1 MVSAGLRYRPLARR
15 WPICPGTN
23 ERFCY
28 IFMDKFSPP
37 TNCWCCPARWSSTA
51 RRREA
56 WPVTQ
61 PAQDVNPP
69 PRNWAMETNVTAG
82 NELSSCSYVQNL
94 HFLLCSATPS
104 LLSSLT
110 LSTDYWSKKGK
121 PIWKSLAV
129 WFEITTSDIT
139 TIYVLRP
146 LITPRSSPMPVLYIR
161 WLLGIFWS
169 CSNLPFCATWSI
181 TSTEK
186 YEPINR
192 SNLREQ

>member
-110 LSTDYWSKKGK
+110 LPTDYWSKKGK
-121 PIWKSLAV
+121 ISSCVVRDYYLGYYNNLCA
-129 WFEITTSDIT
+129 
-139 TIYVLRP
+139 
-146 LITPRSSPMPVLYIR
+146 PRSSPMPVLYIR